1 MEHYYSDSKAAKPT
15 FVNALPRTSFTFSAL
30 NWDNTNP
37 DALLDERKSTTRW
50 SRGISSRGIP
60 LFPKWKNLLPNFL
73 LLVIACAW
81 LTMTVWLSSVSSS
94 DRPPTVF
101 SRPEW
106 TVLVLSVLSNGT
118 VFLMREL
125 TVGTFDQ
132 LRWVLISRPTGVGMA
147 TFLGLSRATSFFG
160 VTNLFFSH
168 QQTNHRRWCSQR
180 YLSDWSH

>member
-1 MEHYYSDSKAAKPT
+1 MEHYYSDSKTAQPT

-30 NWDNTNP
+30 NWDGNNP
-37 DALLDERKSTTRW
+37 DTRLDERKSTTRW
-50 SRGISSRGIP
+50 SRGSSSRGIP
-60 LFPKWKNLLPNFL
+60 LFPKWKHLLPNVL

-81 LTMTVWLSSVSSS
+81 LILTVWLSSVSSS
-94 DRPPTVF
+94 DRPPTIF
-101 SRPEW
+101 NRPEW

-125 TVGTFDQ
+125 TVGTFEQ

-147 TFLGLSRATSFFG
+147 TFLALSRATSFLG
-160 VTNLFFSH
+160 VTNLFLSR

-180 YLSDWSH
+180 YLSDQPH